1 MLPQIALGQSQ
12 SAILANAYWEND
24 ILNLV
29 QVFVPPM
36 SSATMNADTLR
47 ELTSDNGRNR
57 GTGGNSGD
65 SEGAGRPEKADDQKS
80 DKTVA
85 NRESM

>member
-1 MLPQIALGQSQ
+1 
-12 SAILANAYWEND
+12 
-24 ILNLV
+24 
-29 QVFVPPM
+29 M

-65 SEGAGRPEKADDQKS
+65 SEGAGRPEKADD
-80 DKTVA
+80 
-85 NRESM
+85 